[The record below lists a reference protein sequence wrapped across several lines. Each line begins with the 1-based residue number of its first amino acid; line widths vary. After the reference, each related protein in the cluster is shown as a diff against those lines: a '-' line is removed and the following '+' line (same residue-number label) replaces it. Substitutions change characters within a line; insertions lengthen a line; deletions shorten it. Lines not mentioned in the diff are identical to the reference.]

1 MLHSFAVSK
10 AIMFRKQMDDISH
23 DEKVKRLKVDILN
36 GPFHVFG
43 SHDKC
48 DRYMA
53 MDIFCYKLH
62 ISTTIFI

>member
-1 MLHSFAVSK
+1 
-10 AIMFRKQMDDISH
+10 MFRKEMDDIPH

-36 GPFHVFG
+36 GPYHVFG
-43 SHDKC
+43 YHDKC
-48 DRYMA
+48 DRYMD

>member
-10 AIMFRKQMDDISH
+10 SIMFRKQMDIPH
-23 DEKVKRLKVDILN
+23 DEKVKLLKADILN

-48 DRYMA
+48 DG
-53 MDIFCYKLH
+53 
-62 ISTTIFI
+62 

>member
-10 AIMFRKQMDDISH
+10 AIMFRKQMDIPH

-48 DRYMA
+48 DR
-53 MDIFCYKLH
+53 
-62 ISTTIFI
+62 FIN